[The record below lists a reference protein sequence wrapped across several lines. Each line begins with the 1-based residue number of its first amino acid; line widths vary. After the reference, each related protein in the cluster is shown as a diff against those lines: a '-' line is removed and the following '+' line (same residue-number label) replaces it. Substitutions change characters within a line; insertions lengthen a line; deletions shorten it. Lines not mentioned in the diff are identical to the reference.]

1 MKEMNGRTDC
11 MKKFLVVDTGA
22 LPDIYEKVLRAK
34 ELIRMKEVRG
44 ISGAV
49 RTVGI
54 SRSTFYKYKDYVFSL
69 SESTLSKKA
78 TVHFMLK
85 HKSGVLAK
93 ILDIMAK
100 NSANILTINQNIPIN
115 NTADVSIT
123 FDMTKMEV
131 EVDDMLSEI
140 KKLDGVVNSE
150 LIALE

>member
-1 MKEMNGRTDC
+1 